1 MKKIFKNKTFIELFI
16 IFLLGLTPLLWFKN
30 DLVIAGHDAGLP
42 LDPIAHFL
50 DRLYV
55 WTERFGFGADQSVS
69 LSGLFIHGSEAFVSS
84 IVHSLQAEQKI
95 IFIFWFV
102 LPGITMYYFASKIAQ
117 KHNLK
122 YFTLPVVIFYM
133 FNHFLLQGWFI
144 VERTKFSLYAALPL
158 ILSLLFDWKEGKRGA
173 IKTSLLISLIL
184 LFLNGGGSL
193 PLFGGIIIAFL
204 AFIIFYLVKEF
215 SIRNVSRIFVLILVT
230 IITSIFLNA
239 YWILPYGYYSLHSYS
254 TEVLKAGG
262 VAGILGWIR
271 YISQET
277 SFVNLFRL
285 QGIPDWYNNVSHP
298 YANIFL
304 ENPILIIISLLIPIL
319 AFSSLLI
326 VKKKEVKEKI
336 LFFAFLALLSMF
348 FSAGSHPPFG
358 AMYLF
363 LVNNLPGF
371 IAFRTPF
378 YKFAPALW
386 FSYAILIGFAL
397 NYYLNII
404 EKKKLIFSKVL
415 LALFCTGVILYSFP
429 FLTGSFFDY
438 SKSERST
445 RIKVPDYILRFGEW
459 SQSPERKNK
468 RTLVLPP
475 LNFINRYE
483 SYSWGYWSLT
493 PLTSLITNSP
503 MVNQAGLT
511 KNEIEIVDKLYWMM
525 KTNEPGWQDLSK
537 FLGIESFLLRKD
549 INWNSK
555 DSLTDK
561 PSMYTEALK
570 ESDLLM
576 AKKFGEWEVYDF
588 KGEKNNN
595 NITVASSLSY
605 LYGDVS
611 DLDLLFSLPNM
622 NIKDPIYVSGDPV
635 NNSIHDLENLTSEI
649 YIKANCIM
657 CNLQWKKIE
666 MEAYIP
672 SVTRGSFLYPLLEIK
687 EKKAKE
693 QASIS
698 KETLIKFYLY
708 KSLKNIL
715 GLQGIINDKKG
726 AGIMISTIDDYDAS
740 LEKID
745 KIIRTIDDKSL
756 ISYSDLLI
764 EVNSVFIKEKTILA
778 ELINLPKTDNFNK
791 VFDNLNVSHSL
802 LKQIMETI
810 NRRVWKTEEEDVKRL
825 TVDIPKA
832 GNYDLFYDSNDSLVH
847 DPKVSFTIDDINYNT
862 VSNELNPKWFYL
874 GQYDLQNGLH
884 KMELRQKSFNLYTG
898 TDTSSIDSSLI
909 KSSCFFSNKISGER
923 KDVYRVS
930 FAYKYLKGDKKIFS
944 QILPFGNKPN
954 PYNTADDEIIF
965 ATSDSNNYKIDY
977 VLKKDE
983 DLYLAVCTYPSI
995 EERKIETAYEI
1006 SNINIRK
1013 ISSPNFIFYNSLT
1026 KPVNGINM
1034 NYKKISSSEYNLKLD
1049 FKDNNKAVVV
1059 LNDSYDLNWVIK
1071 NGTNKSFMI
1080 NGHANG
1086 WIVDKNQDT
1095 IAVIYQSQ
1103 DLAKYGFYISIISLL
1118 SIIGPYILFKV
1129 KLFLK

>member
-84 IVHSLQAEQKI
+84 IVHSLQVEQKI

-336 LFFAFLALLSMF
+336 LFFAF
-348 FSAGSHPPFG
+348 
-358 AMYLF
+358 
-363 LVNNLPGF
+363 
-371 IAFRTPF
+371 R
-378 YKFAPALW
+378 
-386 FSYAILIGFAL
+386 
-397 NYYLNII
+397 
-404 EKKKLIFSKVL
+404 
-415 LALFCTGVILYSFP
+415 
-429 FLTGSFFDY
+429 
-438 SKSERST
+438 KSERST